1 MRGNS
6 KTGHQ
11 PVRASTA
18 AFVGTMIEWYDFYIY
33 ATAAALVFGKLFF
46 PSATG
51 FYGTLAAFGTFAVGF
66 FARPLG
72 GAIFGH
78 IGDRI
83 GRKKSLVI
91 TLLMMGTVTVLIGL
105 LPTYASIGVWA
116 PILLV
121 LLRIVQ
127 GVAVGGEWG
136 GAVLMAGE
144 HSPDKRKRTFFA
156 SFAQLG
162 SPAGLILSMLMFKL
176 VTGLDDAAFLSWGW
190 RVPFLFSA
198 VLLAVGFVIR
208 LSVNESPDFLEE
220 KQARDEK
227 QKLAQAEK
235 QKLAQAEKQKLAQHA
250 KPERAP
256 LAQVLTGA
264 PKLLAMAVGANVLG
278 IAGFYFTSTFMIAYT
293 TQYVGLNRAVILDC
307 LLVVSIMQ
315 FFITPVAA
323 YIASR
328 VGNLRF
334 LAFTAL
340 VSIFTPYAMFN
351 LVDLGSLSSI
361 TLGIGVAVLFMGAY
375 YAVIAGFVSDSFP
388 TAIRYTGISMAYQLS
403 GAIFGGLTPMLGT
416 VLAENFKGQW
426 WPLALLFSAISL
438 LSLVSVLLLGAYG
451 QRRVQFQLKGQQA

>member
-6 KTGHQ
+6 RTGHQ

-18 AFVGTMIEWYDFYIY
+18 AFIGTMIEWYDFYIY

-72 GAIFGH
+72 GALFGH

-91 TLLMMGTVTVLIGL
+91 TLLMMGSVTVLIGL

-116 PILLV
+116 PVLLV

-144 HSPDKRKRTFFA
+144 HSPDKSKRTFFA

-176 VTGLDDAAFLSWGW
+176 VTGLDDAAFLTWGW

-198 VLLAVGFVIR
+198 VLLVVGFVIR

-220 KQARDEK
+220 KQA
-227 QKLAQAEK
+227 QAQR
-235 QKLAQAEKQKLAQHA
+235 A
-250 KPERAP
+250 KPARAP

-264 PKLLAMAVGANVLG
+264 PGLLALAVGANVLG
-278 IAGFYFTSTFMIAYT
+278 IAGFYFTSTFMIAYS

-307 LLVVSIMQ
+307 LLAVSIMQ
-315 FFITPVAA
+315 FFITPLAA

-334 LAFTAL
+334 LATMAL
-340 VSIFTPYAMFN
+340 VSVFTPYAMFN
-351 LVDLGSLSSI
+351 LVDLGSLSAI

-426 WPLALLFSAISL
+426 WPLAVLFSVISL
-438 LSLVSVLLLGAYG
+438 LSLVSVLALGAHG
-451 QRRVQFQLKGQQA
+451 RRHVQFQPEGHRA

>member
-18 AFVGTMIEWYDFYIY
+18 AFIGTMIEWYDFYSY

-72 GAIFGH
+72 GALFGH

-105 LPTYASIGVWA
+105 LPTYASIGFWA
-116 PILLV
+116 PVLLV

-144 HSPDKRKRTFFA
+144 HSPDKSRRTFFA

-198 VLLAVGFVIR
+198 VLLLVGFVIR

-220 KQARDEK
+220 KQA
-227 QKLAQAEK
+227 QAK
-235 QKLAQAEKQKLAQHA
+235 RA
-250 KPERAP
+250 KPARAP

-264 PKLLAMAVGANVLG
+264 PRLLALAVGANVLG

-315 FFITPVAA
+315 FFITPLAA
-323 YIASR
+323 YIAGR

-334 LAFTAL
+334 LGATAL
-340 VSIFTPYAMFN
+340 VSVFTPYAMFN
-351 LVDLGSLSSI
+351 LVDLGSLGAI

-438 LSLVSVLLLGAYG
+438 LSLVSVLSLGAYR
-451 QRRVQFQLKGQQA
+451 QRHVQFQPEAQQA

>member
-6 KTGHQ
+6 RTGHQ

-18 AFVGTMIEWYDFYIY
+18 AFIGTMIEWYDFYIY

-72 GAIFGH
+72 GALFGH

-105 LPTYASIGVWA
+105 LPTYASIGFWA
-116 PILLV
+116 PVLLV

-144 HSPDKRKRTFFA
+144 HSPDKNKRTFFA

-176 VTGLDDAAFLSWGW
+176 VTGLDDAAVLSWGW

-198 VLLAVGFVIR
+198 VLLVVGFVIR

-220 KQARDEK
+220 KQA
-227 QKLAQAEK
+227 QAK
-235 QKLAQAEKQKLAQHA
+235 RA
-250 KPERAP
+250 KPARAP
-256 LAQVLTGA
+256 LTQVLTGA
-264 PKLLAMAVGANVLG
+264 PRLLALAVGANVLG

-315 FFITPVAA
+315 FFITPLAA

-334 LAFTAL
+334 LATMAL
-340 VSIFTPYAMFN
+340 VSVFTPYAMFN
-351 LVDLGSLSSI
+351 LVDLGSLGSI

-426 WPLALLFSAISL
+426 WPLAVLFSVISL
-438 LSLVSVLLLGAYG
+438 LSLVSVLSLGACR
-451 QRRVQFQLKGQQA
+451 QRHVQLQPEARQA

>member
-1 MRGNS
+1 MRG
-6 KTGHQ
+6 KPATGHQ

-78 IGDRI
+78 IGDKI

-91 TLLMMGTVTVLIGL
+91 TLVMMGTVTVLIGL
-105 LPTYASIGVWA
+105 LPTHASIGVWA
-116 PILLV
+116 PVLLI

-127 GVAVGGEWG
+127 GIAVGGEWG

-144 HSPDKRKRTFFA
+144 HSPDRAKRTFFA

-176 VTGLDDAAFLSWGW
+176 VTGLDDEAFLSWGW

-198 VLLAVGFVIR
+198 VLLVVGFVIR
-208 LSVNESPDFLEE
+208 LSVNESPDFI
-220 KQARDEK
+220 
-227 QKLAQAEK
+227 AEK
-235 QKLAQAEKQKLAQHA
+235 AARLQRA
-250 KPERAP
+250 KPTQAP
-256 LAQVLTGA
+256 LAQVLRGA
-264 PKLLAMAVGANVLG
+264 PGLLALAVGANVLG
-278 IAGFYFTSTFMIAYT
+278 IAGFYFTNTFMIAYT

-307 LLVVSIMQ
+307 LLLVSIMQ
-315 FFITPVAA
+315 FLITPLSA

-334 LAFTAL
+334 LGAMAF

-351 LVDLGSLSSI
+351 LVDQGSLTSI
-361 TLGIGVAVLFMGAY
+361 TLGVGVAVLFMGAY
-375 YAVIAGFVSDSFP
+375 YAVIAGYVSDSFP
-388 TAIRYTGISMAYQLS
+388 TGIRYTGISMAYQLS
-403 GAIFGGLTPMLGT
+403 GAIFGGLTPLLGT

-438 LSLVSVLLLGAYG
+438 LSLVSVLLLGNAG
-451 QRRVQFQLKGQQA
+451 QRTEQLQLKDQQA

>member
-18 AFVGTMIEWYDFYIY
+18 AFIGTMIEWYDFYIY

-72 GAIFGH
+72 GALFGH

-91 TLLMMGTVTVLIGL
+91 TLLMMGSVTVLIGL

-116 PILLV
+116 PVLLV

-144 HSPDKRKRTFFA
+144 HSPDKSKRTFFA

-198 VLLAVGFVIR
+198 VLLVVGFVIR

-220 KQARDEK
+220 KQA
-227 QKLAQAEK
+227 QAQR
-235 QKLAQAEKQKLAQHA
+235 A
-250 KPERAP
+250 KPARAP

-264 PKLLAMAVGANVLG
+264 PGLLALAVGANVLG

-315 FFITPVAA
+315 FFITPLAA

-334 LAFTAL
+334 LATMAL
-340 VSIFTPYAMFN
+340 VSVFTPYAMFN
-351 LVDLGSLSSI
+351 LVDLGSLAAI

-426 WPLALLFSAISL
+426 WPLAVLFSVISL
-438 LSLVSVLLLGAYG
+438 LSLVSVLALGAHG
-451 QRRVQFQLKGQQA
+451 RRHVKFQPEGHRA

>member
-18 AFVGTMIEWYDFYIY
+18 AFIGTMIEWYDFYIY

-72 GAIFGH
+72 GALSGH

-116 PILLV
+116 PVLLV

-144 HSPDKRKRTFFA
+144 HSPDKSKRTFFA

-198 VLLAVGFVIR
+198 VLLLVGFVIR

-220 KQARDEK
+220 KQA
-227 QKLAQAEK
+227 QAK
-235 QKLAQAEKQKLAQHA
+235 RA
-250 KPERAP
+250 KPARAP

-264 PKLLAMAVGANVLG
+264 PRLLALAVGANVLG

-315 FFITPVAA
+315 FFITPLAA

-334 LAFTAL
+334 LGATAL
-340 VSIFTPYAMFN
+340 ISVFTPYAMFN
-351 LVDLGSLSSI
+351 LVDLGSLGAI

-438 LSLVSVLLLGAYG
+438 LSLVSVLSLGAYR
-451 QRRVQFQLKGQQA
+451 QRHVQLQPEVQQA

>member
-1 MRGNS
+1 MRGNTA
-6 KTGHQ
+6 TGHQ

-51 FYGTLAAFGTFAVGF
+51 FYGTLAALGTFAVGF

-72 GAIFGH
+72 GVIFGH
-78 IGDRI
+78 IGDKI

-91 TLLMMGTVTVLIGL
+91 TLVMMGTVTVLIGL

-116 PILLV
+116 PVLLI

-127 GVAVGGEWG
+127 GIAVGGEWG

-144 HSPDKRKRTFFA
+144 HSPDRAKRTFFA

-176 VTGLDDAAFLSWGW
+176 VTSLDDEAFLAWGW

-198 VLLAVGFVIR
+198 VLLVVGFVIR
-208 LSVNESPDFLEE
+208 LSVNESPDFLAE
-220 KQARDEK
+220 KQA
-227 QKLAQAEK
+227 QAQRARP
-235 QKLAQAEKQKLAQHA
+235 AQ
-250 KPERAP
+250 AP
-256 LAQVLTGA
+256 LAQVLRGA
-264 PKLLAMAVGANVLG
+264 PRLLALAVGANVLG
-278 IAGFYFTSTFMIAYT
+278 IAGFYFTNTFMIAYT
-293 TQYVGLNRAVILDC
+293 TQYAGLSRAVILDC

-315 FFITPVAA
+315 FFITPLAA

-334 LAFTAL
+334 LGATAL
-340 VSIFTPYAMFN
+340 ASIFTPYVMFN
-351 LVDLGSLSSI
+351 LVDQGSLTSI
-361 TLGIGVAVLFMGAY
+361 TLGVGVAVLFMGAY
-375 YAVIAGFVSDSFP
+375 YAVIAGYVSDSFP
-388 TAIRYTGISMAYQLS
+388 TGIRYTGISLAYQLS
-403 GAIFGGLTPMLGT
+403 GAIFGGLTPLLGT

-426 WPLALLFSAISL
+426 WPLAVLFSAISL
-438 LSLVSVLLLGAYG
+438 LSLVSVLLLGNAG
-451 QRRVQFQLKGQQA
+451 QRTEHFQLKDQQA

>member
-1 MRGNS
+1 MRGNT
-6 KTGHQ
+6 KAGHQ

-18 AFVGTMIEWYDFYIY
+18 AFIGTMIEWYDFYIY

-72 GAIFGH
+72 GALFGH

-105 LPTYASIGVWA
+105 LPTYASIGFWA
-116 PILLV
+116 PVLLV

-144 HSPDKRKRTFFA
+144 HSPDKSKRTFFA

-198 VLLAVGFVIR
+198 VLLVVGFVIR
-208 LSVNESPDFLEE
+208 LSVNESPDFLAE
-220 KQARDEK
+220 KQA
-227 QKLAQAEK
+227 QAK
-235 QKLAQAEKQKLAQHA
+235 RA
-250 KPERAP
+250 KPARAP

-264 PKLLAMAVGANVLG
+264 PRLLALAVGANVLG

-315 FFITPVAA
+315 FFITPLAA

-334 LAFTAL
+334 LATMAL
-340 VSIFTPYAMFN
+340 VSVFTPYAMFN
-351 LVDLGSLSSI
+351 LVDLGSLGAI

-426 WPLALLFSAISL
+426 WPLAVLFSVISL
-438 LSLVSVLLLGAYG
+438 LSLVSVLLLGACR
-451 QRRVQFQLKGQQA
+451 QRHVQLQPEAQQA

>member
-1 MRGNS
+1 MRGNT

-18 AFVGTMIEWYDFYIY
+18 AFIGTMIEWYDFYIY

-72 GAIFGH
+72 GALFGH

-105 LPTYASIGVWA
+105 LPTYASIGFWA
-116 PILLV
+116 PVLLV

-144 HSPDKRKRTFFA
+144 HSPDKSKRTFFA

-198 VLLAVGFVIR
+198 VLLVVGFVIR

-220 KQARDEK
+220 KQA
-227 QKLAQAEK
+227 QAK
-235 QKLAQAEKQKLAQHA
+235 RA
-250 KPERAP
+250 KPARAP

-264 PKLLAMAVGANVLG
+264 PRLLALAVGANVLG

-315 FFITPVAA
+315 FFITPLAA

-334 LAFTAL
+334 LATMAL
-340 VSIFTPYAMFN
+340 VSVFTPYAMFN
-351 LVDLGSLSSI
+351 LVDLGSLGAI

-426 WPLALLFSAISL
+426 WPLAVLFSVISL
-438 LSLVSVLLLGAYG
+438 LSLVSVLLLGACR
-451 QRRVQFQLKGQQA
+451 QRHVQLQPEAQQA